1 MAGKITQAAEI
12 ELSVKGAGTVK
23 SIKTELREAKEQAIA
38 MSREF
43 GAFSP
48 KALQAQQRL
57 ANLKDEVEDLG
68 HRVNALNPDK
78 FSQIGTAAAS
88 LAHGFSAAQGAAAL
102 FGAESENVQ
111 KAMMQVQGAMALSQ
125 GLMGL
130 KDAKEGLLAL
140 AGTIK
145 SQVVAAFS
153 TMKGA
158 IMSTG
163 IGALVIAIGGLIM
176 YFKNL
181 AAESEATS
189 KALAEDSTR
198 NFERTQANI
207 NAEITLRKAAGKET
221 LALERE
227 LLLNQLTANEI
238 SLRILKDKYEK
249 ERAMAK
255 AFGVEQVELGKEQKD
270 ELAKLEL
277 DSLKIKT
284 DITAMA
290 LTAAKKERDDAMKIA
305 EEKAAHQKQ
314 LSEKSMQDAKANR
327 DKAKKDREQDIADEL
342 ELETILLEMEE
353 EEAKKKL
360 DIEAKFLEDKKK
372 LAEDAFAI
380 AQKNTADFYL
390 ADKTQLVNDLVDKKL
405 TREEYAAKT
414 AQLEV
419 DNLSNM
425 LNDAVLFGQST
436 LELEKQQ
443 ADLRLAQ
450 ADEAVKK
457 QIELNQ
463 KERESKMLLLN
474 STLSAVKDLGVL
486 LANEGSKA
494 AKVQKAFALAQIGI
508 DTAQAISSL
517 MKNSEANPANAVTGG
532 IAGIAQFASGIAR
545 IIANVAKATQLLKAP
560 SPSLGSGAGGGGAS
574 PEPAQFSAVGQDIK
588 VSKLGDNTQGGTGD
602 KAGPQKVFVVES
614 DIRKVSRR
622 VEVVENG
629 GTL

>member
-23 SIKTELREAKEQAIA
+23 SIKTELREAKEQAVA

-111 KAMMQVQGAMALSQ
+111 KAMVQVQGAMALSQ

-130 KDAKEGLLAL
+130 KDSKEALLAL

-145 SQVVAAFS
+145 TQVVAAFS

-249 ERAMAK
+249 ERAMAR

-270 ELAKLEL
+270 ELAKLEME
-277 DSLKIKT
+277 SVKLKA

-314 LSEKSMQDAKANR
+314 LNEKSMQDAKANR
-327 DKAKKDREQDIADEL
+327 DKAKKDREQDIADEM
-342 ELETILLEMEE
+342 ELQTILLEMEE
-353 EEAKKKL
+353 DEAKKKL

-419 DNLSNM
+419 DNLTNM
-425 LNDAVLFGQST
+425 LNDAVLFGQNT
-436 LELEKQQ
+436 LEIEKQQ

-602 KAGPQKVFVVES
+602 TLGPQKVFVVES

>member
-23 SIKTELREAKEQAIA
+23 SIKTELREAKEEAIA

-48 KALQAQQRL
+48 EALQAQQRL

-238 SLRILKDKYEK
+238 SLRNLKDKYEK

-314 LSEKSMQDAKANR
+314 LNEKSMQDAKANR

-405 TREEYAAKT
+405 TREEYAQAT

-419 DNLSNM
+419 DNLTNM

-436 LELEKQQ
+436 LDIEKQQ

-457 QIELNQ
+457 QIELNL

>member
-238 SLRILKDKYEK
+238 SLRTLKDKYEK